1 MAHQL
6 TCSTVMTSPE
16 YHNAASAYLDC
27 QAAAW
32 IIFTDNAL
40 LHRANSVDDEVEG
53 HGSFASWDQHKDAM
67 TSLVARMRTDA
78 SCDGQG
84 IDGYAVRFMRTYIV
98 HGGENCPVDVRSR
111 ILRHLAKRAQ
121 DQRSRLSDL
130 RRFDRR
136 KAMYGTQELKNE
148 LHLGTKPGSPQLYH
162 LGKDRS
168 IPPPSFLQR
177 CAEHYMRHF

>member
-1 MAHQL
+1 
-6 TCSTVMTSPE
+6 MTSPE
-16 YHNAASAYLDC
+16 YHKAASAYLDC

-32 IIFTDNAL
+32 LIFTDNAL
-40 LHRANSVDDEVEG
+40 LHRANSIDDEVEG
-53 HGSFASWDQHKDAM
+53 HGSSASFAYWDQHKDAM
-67 TSLVARMRTDA
+67 TDLIARVRKDA

-84 IDGYAVRFMRTYIV
+84 IDGYAVHFIRTYIV
-98 HGGENCPVDVRSR
+98 QGGESCPVDVRSR

-121 DQRSRLSDL
+121 DQRGRLSDL
-130 RRFDRR
+130 RRSDRR

-162 LGKDRS
+162 LGKDQS
-168 IPPPSFLQR
+168 GPPRSFLQR